1 MARGVKPVAAP
12 KPAKRL
18 TVAARKAKIARL
30 KTAMGKAKP
39 KAELSGKELA
49 ALMDVSPARFSAMRQ
64 VIKGLPQP
72 RVEGKAN
79 LFPAR
84 AALKAIIAHYDRPE
98 TVERQRKATVAKL
111 VKGTPAEPDAPETA
125 YLDPLGYKR
134 MIDAHAVLTE
144 QVERQKQLL
153 NAHAVRELIT
163 TIYTS
168 MSQFLSSLPNAV
180 DPGGKLPAEQR
191 EALENKA
198 RQQQLALHNLVRKL
212 VE

>member
-30 KTAMGKAKP
+30 KIAMGKAKP

-49 ALMDVSPARFSAMRQ
+49 ALMDVSAARFSAMRQ

-111 VKGTPAEPDAPETA
+111 VKGAKPEAEPETKL
-125 YLDPLGYKR
+125 LDPLGYKR
-134 MIDAHAVLTE
+134 LVDAHAVTTE
-144 QVERQKQLL
+144 QMVRQRMLTNMADVRDLL
-153 NAHAVRELIT
+153 TA
-163 TIYTS
+163 IYTS
-168 MSQFLSSLPNAV
+168 NSQFLSSLPNAV
-180 DPGGKLPAEQR
+180 DPGGKLPPEQR
-191 EALENKA
+191 ARLEAKC
-198 RQQQLALHNLVRKL
+198 RDQQLAIHNIIRKI
-212 VE
+212 VG